1 MLRDMGTVRLGHGR
15 VDSAT
20 QQHSPRSAQLRPAQ
34 GCLMLAERETELSM
48 SSAECGRSGDERLQ
62 ARDHAGACPSPS
74 GL

>member
-20 QQHSPRSAQLRPAQ
+20 QLRPAQ
-34 GCLMLAERETELSM
+34 GCLMLGERETELSM